1 MLALTRE
8 VSDAIV
14 RCELTHVP
22 REPIDVALAR
32 VQHEEYERTLES
44 LGCTVRRLPA
54 DDSMPD
60 SVFIEDTAVVLP
72 ELAIVA
78 RPGAESRRHEVAAVR
93 EALAPLRPLV
103 EIEEP
108 GTLDGG
114 DVVVAGR
121 AIFVG
126 RSTRTNEAGIQ
137 QLRRAVAPHGYT
149 VNSVLTSG
157 CLHLKSAATALN
169 SETVVVNPAW
179 IAPAVFAAYDCIHI
193 DPSETAAANVV
204 SVNGRLIAG
213 AAFTRTCERLERRGF
228 KVLRVDA
235 RELARA
241 EGALTCCSLLVS

>member
-1 MLALTRE
+1 MLALTRG

-32 VQHEEYERTLES
+32 VQHQEYERALES
-44 LGCTVRRLPA
+44 LGCTVCRLPA
-54 DDSMPD
+54 DDTMPD

-72 ELAIVA
+72 EVAIVA

-93 EALAPLRPLV
+93 EALVPLRAIV
-103 EIEEP
+103 DIEEP

-114 DVVVAGR
+114 DVLVAGR

-126 RSTRTNEAGIQ
+126 RSTRTNDAGIQ
-137 QLRRAVAPHGYT
+137 QLRRAAAPHGYT
-149 VNSVLTSG
+149 VHSVLTSG

-169 SETVVVNPAW
+169 PETVLVNPAL
-179 IAPAVFAAYDCIHI
+179 IARSVFAAYDCIDV

-213 AAFTRTCERLERRGF
+213 AVFTRTRERLERRGF
-228 KVLRVDA
+228 SVVRVDA

>member
-1 MLALTRE
+1 MLALTRD

-32 VQHEEYERTLES
+32 VQHEEYERALES
-44 LGCTVRRLPA
+44 LGCTVCRLPA
-54 DDSMPD
+54 DDTMPD

-78 RPGAESRRHEVAAVR
+78 RPGAESRRREVAAVR
-93 EALAPLRPLV
+93 EALAPLRRLFD
-103 EIEEP
+103 IEDP

-114 DVVVAGR
+114 DVLVAGR
-121 AIFVG
+121 AIFAG
-126 RSTRTNEAGIQ
+126 RSTRTNDAGIE
-137 QLRRAVAPHGYT
+137 QLRRATAPHGYT
-149 VNSVLTSG
+149 LHAVLTSG

-169 SETVVVNPAW
+169 PETVLLNPAW
-179 IAPAVFAAYDCIHI
+179 IAPRVFAGYDCIDI
-193 DPSETAAANVV
+193 DPAEAAAANVV

-213 AAFTRTCERLERRGF
+213 AAFTRTAERLECRGF
-228 KVLRVDA
+228 EVVRVDA

>member
-126 RSTRTNEAGIQ
+126 RSTRTNDAGIR
-137 QLRRAVAPHGYT
+137 QLLRAVAPHGYT
-149 VNSVLTSG
+149 VHSVLTSG

-169 SETVVVNPAW
+169 SETVLVNPAW
-179 IAPAVFAAYDCIHI
+179 IAPPVFAAYDCIHI

-213 AAFTRTCERLERRGF
+213 AAFTRTCDRLERRGF
-228 KVLRVDA
+228 NVLRVDA